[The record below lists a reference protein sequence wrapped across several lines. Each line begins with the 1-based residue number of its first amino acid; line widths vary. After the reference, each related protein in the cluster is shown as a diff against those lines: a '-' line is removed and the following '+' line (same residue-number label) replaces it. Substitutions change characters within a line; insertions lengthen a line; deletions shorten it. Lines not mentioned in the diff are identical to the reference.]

1 MFHAESYNLLW
12 HDADQTGQVRPSA
25 LLRYMQE
32 TANRQCRG
40 WGYDL
45 DRLFRAEGQGFLLA
59 RLQLTAYAPLHA
71 YEDIE
76 VRTWCPLSRGYT
88 FLRCF
93 RVLRG
98 GETVAEAL
106 TTWAL
111 MDTRQHALLKVTD
124 FYGEFPTDAPLEP
137 ERLPDKVRLSP
148 TLPMQAVGER
158 QVFWSDTDFNR
169 HMNNSRYPDVICDFL
184 PPEAME
190 GKALSAL
197 SVSYM
202 KEAPLGDV
210 LKISRAPV
218 PDTDGSYLFKAVR
231 GDGEICFEA
240 QISFA

>member
-1 MFHAESYNLLW
+1 M
-12 HDADQTGQVRPSA
+12 
-25 LLRYMQE
+25 
-32 TANRQCRG
+32 
-40 WGYDL
+40 
-45 DRLFRAEGQGFLLA
+45 
-59 RLQLTAYAPLHA
+59 
-71 YEDIE
+71 
-76 VRTWCPLSRGYT
+76 RTWCPLSRGYT

-169 HMNNSRYPDVICDFL
+169 HMNNTRYPDVICDFL

-210 LKISRAPV
+210 LQISRAPV

>member
-12 HDADQTGQVRPSA
+12 HDTDPTGQVRPSA

-32 TANRQCRG
+32 TANRQCRS

-45 DRLFRAEGQGFLLA
+45 DRLFRTEGQGFLLA

-71 YEDIE
+71 YENIE
-76 VRTWCPLSRGYT
+76 VCTWCIPSHGYT

-98 GETVAEAL
+98 EETVAEAL

-111 MDTRQHALLKVTD
+111 MDTRRHALLRVTD
-124 FYGEFPTDAPLEP
+124 FRSEFPADAPLDTG
-137 ERLPDKVRLSP
+137 RLPAKVRLSP
-148 TLPMQAVGER
+148 ALPMQPAGER
-158 QVFWSDTDFNR
+158 RVAWSDIDFNR
-169 HMNNSRYPDVICDFL
+169 HMNNTRYPDVVCDFL
-184 PPEAME
+184 PPDAVE

-210 LKISRAPV
+210 LQISRAPA
-218 PDTDGSYLFKAVR
+218 PDADGGYLLKAVR

-240 QISFA
+240 QVLFA